1 MGMTDQIRKGRRQLI
16 LLASVFLGPLLIA
29 FVFYYGDIGW
39 RPVNSTENGQ
49 LITPPRLLPDMPLLS
64 DTSSESPR
72 FRGKWSL
79 IMLEDGDCGATCI
92 TRLYETRQV
101 RIALSRDRDRVQRI
115 FYVTGG
121 TLDADFI
128 KREHPGLVVIDTNA
142 PIAKALLD
150 AVTDGNREPGDI
162 FLADPIGNL
171 MMRFPRDTDMKG
183 IHTDL
188 KRLLK
193 LSRIG

>member
-1 MGMTDQIRKGRRQLI
+1 MTDPIRKGRRQLL
-16 LLASVFLGPLLIA
+16 LLASVFFGPLLIA

-49 LITPPRLLPDMPLLS
+49 LITPPRLLPDMALLS
-64 DTSSESPR
+64 NTSDGSPR

-79 IMLEDGDCGATCI
+79 IMLGDGDCDTTCL

-101 RIALSRDRDRVQRI
+101 RKALGRDRDRVQRV

-128 KREHPGLVVIDTNA
+128 EHEHPGLVVIETNA
-142 PIAKALLD
+142 PIAKVLLE

-171 MMRFPRDTDMKG
+171 IMRFPRDTDMKG

-188 KRLLK
+188 KQLLK

>member
-1 MGMTDQIRKGRRQLI
+1 MTNAIRKGRRQLI

-39 RPVNSTENGQ
+39 RPIDSTENGQ
-49 LITPPRLLPDMPLLS
+49 LITPPRLLPDIALLPN
-64 DTSSESPR
+64 TNGESPI

-79 IMLEDGDCGATCI
+79 IIFGEGDCDANCR

-101 RIALSRDRDRVQRI
+101 RKALSRDRDRVQRV
-115 FYVTGG
+115 FFVTDG
-121 TLDADFI
+121 TLDAEFI
-128 KREHPGLVVIDTNA
+128 DTEHPELVVIEKSA
-142 PIAKALLD
+142 PIAKALSD
-150 AVTDGNREPGDI
+150 AVINREPGDV
-162 FLADPIGNL
+162 FLVDPIGNL
-171 MMRFPRDTDMKG
+171 IMRFPRDTDMKG

-188 KRLLK
+188 KQLLK

>member
-1 MGMTDQIRKGRRQLI
+1 MTDPISKGRRQLI
-16 LLASVFLGPLLIA
+16 LLASVFFGPLLFA

-39 RPVNSTENGQ
+39 RPLNSTENGQ
-49 LITPPRLLPDMPLLS
+49 LISPPRLLPDIALRP
-64 DTSSESPR
+64 DTNGESPK

-79 IMLEDGDCGATCI
+79 IMLGDGDCDETCF

-101 RIALSRDRDRVQRI
+101 RKALSRDRDRVQRV
-115 FYVTGG
+115 FYLTGG
-121 TLDADFI
+121 TLDPEFI
-128 KREHPGLVVIDTNA
+128 KREHPGLVIIETDA
-142 PIAKALLD
+142 PIAKALLE
-150 AVTDGNREPGDI
+150 AVSDGNREPGDI

-171 MMRFPRDTDMKG
+171 IMRFPRDTDMRE

-188 KRLLK
+188 KQILK